1 MDRFLDL
8 FLSGAVT
15 GAIYSMMA
23 SGLVLS
29 YTTSG
34 IFNFAQGAVAFTV
47 AYLYYQLH
55 SSVGLPIVPAFVI
68 SVLIFAP
75 LLGIL
80 LDRLILRRLAKAP
93 VYARI
98 VGTIGLVVALPN
110 LVEWLTVAV
119 GNDWFHLGLLGN
131 TDTSEGAVAPGVGP
145 SPPHI
150 FKPFHGVDLS
160 SDQLAVFAMA
170 AVAAVGLWFLLR
182 RTRIGLDM
190 RAVVDR
196 ESLSGLRGI
205 NAARSSRV
213 AWMLSTLLAGLV
225 GVLMS
230 PLFNLNSD
238 IYLLVVLGSLAA
250 VVLAG
255 LRSLPIA
262 FAGGLALGVV
272 QDLVAGYSN
281 DFPKF
286 IANLNGL
293 RSAVPYFLVLVLGL
307 IFGRDRS
314 RQAGTVS
321 EERHPVDHRRG
332 MSPLRRRLPWVIFIV
347 LGLGYSLGWIHV
359 PGLHANGYDQT
370 VIAQSLAIA
379 IILLSFVVVTG
390 LGGMVSLAQATFA
403 TAGGFAAGWALNR
416 NWGVNI
422 PLIATHGEL
431 NFFWAVMIAVVV
443 GAGLGVLIALPA
455 TRLGAVYLA
464 IWSLAAALFFS
475 LVPFA
480 YESIGKGQLG
490 WNIRSPSLRVLGLNW
505 FHRLVVRKGGHFDFS
520 QLPDQIVLLL
530 GVFGLITVIIHA
542 LLRSPSGRA
551 MLAVRSSETAA
562 TASGIFAVR
571 TKVLI
576 FALSAAIAAVGGAML
591 SMFEL
596 AASNSTAPPE
606 IGLVWLATAVLFGV
620 RRPGGAL
627 LGGISIAAG
636 TAIFQGLS
644 HLAPGATFKE
654 LVTSIYFVPILS
666 GLGAVQLAKE
676 PDGILAFAGK
686 QNLAKRRAKEQQA
699 KAVQAEGEQKAA
711 AIDGQEKEP
720 LVAARSRPA
729 DAQAIFS
736 LEGVV
741 AGYEEVEVVH
751 GVTLDLYAGQIV
763 ALLGANGAGKSTLC
777 GVAAGLVSATR
788 GAVLFQGA
796 DVTTQPSFERARK
809 GILLVPEARGVFPG
823 LSVEEN
829 LAILLPTAESRQRAY
844 DRFPALAERRRLLAG
859 VLSGGEQQMLGLA
872 PALAEPPAVL
882 IADEPSLGLAP
893 LAVEEVMKAIIELR
907 DRGTAVLLVEENAT
921 HALKVAD
928 TIALMTLGVL
938 DWVGA
943 REETNLEDMR
953 AAYLGI
959 SR

>member
-1 MDRFLDL
+1 MNRFLDL

-15 GAIYSMMA
+15 GAIYSVMA

-55 SSVGLPIVPAFVI
+55 SSAGVPIVPAFVI
-68 SVLIFAP
+68 SVVIFAP
-75 LLGIL
+75 LLGIV
-80 LDRLILRRLAKAP
+80 LDRLILRRLGKAP

-110 LVEWLTVAV
+110 LVEWLVVAV
-119 GNDWFHLGLLGN
+119 GNSWLGLNLLGN

-150 FKPFHGVDLS
+150 FKPFQGVDLS

-170 AVAAVGLWFLLR
+170 ALAAVGLWFLLR
-182 RTRIGLDM
+182 RTRVGLDM

-238 IYLLVVLGSLAA
+238 IFLLVVLGSLAA

-262 FAGGLALGVV
+262 FVGGLALGVI

-286 IANLNGL
+286 IANLDGL

-307 IFGRDRS
+307 IFGRDRT
-314 RQAGTVS
+314 RQASTIS

-332 MSPLRRRLPWVIFIV
+332 MSAMRRRLPWVIFIV
-347 LGLGYSLGWIHV
+347 LGVAYSLGWIHV

-370 VIAQSLAIA
+370 VIAQSLATA

-390 LGGMVSLAQATFA
+390 MGGMVSLAQATFA

-416 NWGVNI
+416 KWGLNI
-422 PLIATHGEL
+422 PFIATHGQL
-431 NFFWAVMIAVVV
+431 NFFWAVIIAVVV
-443 GAGLGVLIALPA
+443 GAALGALIALPA

-490 WNIRSPSLRVLGLNW
+490 WNIRSPSLRVPGLNW

-520 QLPDQIVLLL
+520 QLPDQILLLL
-530 GVFGLITVIIHA
+530 GVFGLITAIIHA

-562 TASGIFAVR
+562 SASGIFAVR

-576 FALSAAIAAVGGAML
+576 FALSAAIAALGGVML

-644 HLAPGATFKE
+644 HLAPGHTFKE

-686 QNLAKRRAKEQQA
+686 QNLAKRRSKEQQA
-699 KAVQAEGEQKAA
+699 RAAQAEREQLAVTV
-711 AIDGQEKEP
+711 DGSQPEP
-720 LVAARSRPA
+720 IAVRSRPA
-729 DAQAIFS
+729 DPQAIFS
-736 LEGVV
+736 LEAVV

-777 GVAAGLVSATR
+777 GVAAGLVSPTR
-788 GAVLFQGA
+788 GTVLFRGSDITAQA
-796 DVTTQPSFERARK
+796 PFERARK

-829 LAILLPTAESRQRAY
+829 LAILLPTAEARQGAY
-844 DRFPALAERRRLLAG
+844 ERFPVLAERRRLPAG

-893 LAVEEVMKAIIELR
+893 LAVEEVMGAIIELR

-921 HALKVAD
+921 HALRIAD

-943 REETNLEDMR
+943 RAETNLEDMK